1 MQKLPKTVE
10 LKLVAIGNSRGVR
23 LPKTLIERYGIR
35 DVLLIEEHA
44 EGLFLRGK
52 TDRRLSWED
61 TYKEAASEHEDWSDF
76 GAAIADGL
84 DPGETW

>member
-35 DVLLIEEHA
+35 DVLLIEEQDG
-44 EGLFLRGK
+44 GLFLRGK
-52 TDRRLSWED
+52 KDRRLSWED
-61 TYKEAASEHEDWSDF
+61 TYKDMASEHEDWSGFD
-76 GAAIADGL
+76 ATIADGL
-84 DPGETW
+84 DPRDKW

>member
-35 DVLLIEEHA
+35 NVLLIEEHA

-52 TDRRLSWED
+52 KDQRLNWED
-61 TYKEAASEHEDWSDF
+61 TYKDMASQREDWGSFDT
-76 GAAIADGL
+76 AIADGL
-84 DPGETW
+84 EPGDKW

>member
-23 LPKTLIERYGIR
+23 LPKALIQRYGMR

-44 EGLFLRGK
+44 EGLFLREK
-52 TDRRLSWED
+52 KDQRLSWEE
-61 TYKEAASEHEDWSDF
+61 TYKDMASEHEDWSGFDS
-76 GAAIADGL
+76 AIADGL
-84 DPGETW
+84 EPGGKW

>member
-35 DVLLIEEHA
+35 DVLLIEQHA

-52 TDRRLSWED
+52 KDQRLSWED
-61 TYKEAASEHEDWSDF
+61 TYKDMASQHEDSGGFDT
-76 GAAIADGL
+76 AIADGL
-84 DPGETW
+84 EPDDKW

>member
-1 MQKLPKTVE
+1 MQKLAKTVE

-44 EGLFLRGK
+44 EGLLLRGK
-52 TDRRLSWED
+52 KDRRLGWED
-61 TYKEAASEHEDWSDF
+61 TYKDMARQHEDWGGFDT
-76 GAAIADGL
+76 AIADGL
-84 DPGETW
+84 EPRDKW

>member
-1 MQKLPKTVE
+1 MQKLPRTVE

-44 EGLFLRGK
+44 EGLLLRRNK
-52 TDRRLSWED
+52 DQRLSWED
-61 TYKEAASEHEDWSDF
+61 TYKEIANEHEDWNAFD
-76 GAAIADGL
+76 AAIADGL
-84 DPGETW
+84 EPGGKW

>member
-52 TDRRLSWED
+52 KDQRLNWED
-61 TYKEAASEHEDWSDF
+61 TYKDMASQREDWGSFDT
-76 GAAIADGL
+76 AIADGL
-84 DPGETW
+84 EPGDKW

>member
-52 TDRRLSWED
+52 KDRRLSWED
-61 TYKEAASEHEDWSDF
+61 TYKDMASQREDWSGFDT
-76 GAAIADGL
+76 AIADGL
-84 DPGETW
+84 EPGDKW